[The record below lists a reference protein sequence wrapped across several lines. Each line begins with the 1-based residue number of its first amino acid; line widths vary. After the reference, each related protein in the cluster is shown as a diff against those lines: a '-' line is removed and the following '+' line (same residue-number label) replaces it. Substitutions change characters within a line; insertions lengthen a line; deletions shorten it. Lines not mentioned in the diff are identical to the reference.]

1 MLFRSHG
8 NTLQGNRTGIKCLL
22 IEIIYFPK
30 NVLFVKK
37 NRTQY
42 TRLAGKNNKKYD
54 ILFSFYGLLPLKQ
67 IGSKNRL

>member
-1 MLFRSHG
+1 MPL
-8 NTLQGNRTGIKCLL
+8 NQ
-22 IEIIYFPK
+22 IYIFSK

-67 IGSKNRL
+67 TSSKNRL